1 MHRNLFGRIEIAFP
15 VLDPKAKKRVIREG
29 LRPYLVDN
37 TQAWE
42 MNGEGHYRRKTSR
55 GAKTRSAQLALMNE
69 LAEQS

>member
-1 MHRNLFGRIEIAFP
+1 
-15 VLDPKAKKRVIREG
+15 
-29 LRPYLVDN
+29 VDN

-69 LAEQS
+69 LTEQS